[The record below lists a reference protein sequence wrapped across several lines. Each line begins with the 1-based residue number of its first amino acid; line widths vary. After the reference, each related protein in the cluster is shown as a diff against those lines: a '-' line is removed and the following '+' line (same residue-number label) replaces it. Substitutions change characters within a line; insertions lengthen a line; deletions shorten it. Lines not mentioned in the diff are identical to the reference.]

1 MAERRMFAKTII
13 DSDAFLDLPLSTQA
27 LYFHLSMR
35 ADDDGFINNPKK
47 IMRMVGSNDDE
58 MTLLKVKKFIMT
70 FESGVIVIKH
80 WKIHNL
86 IQKDRYKPTHYI
98 DEFNLLEEK
107 ENKSY
112 KIDDQI
118 CIQDG
123 NTGKS
128 SLGESSLVKVNNMVD
143 DLFETWWIKYDKKVK
158 KKPAYKKWLKLNEFE
173 KGECIRVVDD
183 YVKSTPDKSYRKDP
197 TTYIN
202 QESWNDEIISN
213 NKETTK
219 GYQGAK
225 YTPTNYDDELAF

>member
-47 IMRMVGSNDDE
+47 IMRMIGSNDDE
-58 MTLLKVKKFIMT
+58 LTFLMVKKFIMT

-98 DEFNLLEEK
+98 DEFNSLEEK

-118 CIQDG
+118 CIQSG
-123 NTGKS
+123 NTVKVR
-128 SLGESSLVKVNNMVD
+128 LGESSLGKVNNTVN
-143 DLFETWWIKYDKKVK
+143 DLFETWWTKYDKKVK
-158 KKPAYKKWLKLNEFE
+158 KKPTLSRWSKLNQFE
-173 KGECIRVVDD
+173 KDECVRVVDA
-183 YVKSTPDKSYRKDP
+183 YVKNTPDKSFRKDP
-197 TTYIN
+197 STYLN
-202 QESWNDEIISN
+202 QESWNDEIIIKEKNIPRDNGNTN
-213 NKETTK
+213 NNANMDL
-219 GYQGAK
+219 Y
-225 YTPTNYDDELAF
+225 